1 MDAEKWKA
9 LAGKLLSKD
18 RAVKVLVLLGLCGIA
33 LICLSSL
40 WGKAGREEPQRKPET
55 SAGAEEYG
63 EALEQDIA
71 RVVRAITGE
80 EDPTVLVTLES
91 GVRSVYAEDEKTGSR
106 EEETETSGEEER
118 THVILKDSDGAQRAL
133 TVTEIQPEI
142 KGVVIVSRY
151 AGDPAI
157 REKLTQAVRTALNVS
172 SARVCVTDTG

>member
-1 MDAEKWKA
+1 MERERWKA
-9 LAGKLLSKD
+9 ALRGLLDRDKTVKLIVI
-18 RAVKVLVLLGLCGIA
+18 AGLCGVL
-33 LICLSSL
+33 LIFLSPL
-40 WGKAGREEPQRKPET
+40 FGEGREKAEQTQPEASDSGET
-55 SAGAEEYG
+55 AEKRLEG
-63 EALEQDIA
+63 ELV